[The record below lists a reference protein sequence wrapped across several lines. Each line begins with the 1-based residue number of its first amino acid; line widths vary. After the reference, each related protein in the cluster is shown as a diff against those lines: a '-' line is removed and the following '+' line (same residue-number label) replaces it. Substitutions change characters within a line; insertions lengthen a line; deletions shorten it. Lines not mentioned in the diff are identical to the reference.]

1 MTWKHK
7 SYDAVPALS
16 VRGPHLRHAM
26 KMVMLSWMF
35 GATWLACI
43 SGSQMKIFSN
53 MLGFGD
59 FTFGLMAALPF
70 IATLGQLGA
79 SLLIE
84 RTGLVKYQFMQF
96 MLIHRSLWLAV
107 GLTGLLLPAPSGIA
121 IVAVLSIMGVS
132 WFTGALG
139 APPWLTW
146 MGSLLPRRVR
156 GRFFANRERLALGTV
171 SVTVLM
177 VGLLMD
183 IVHDPKG
190 PAYQPAAMWAIFGIL
205 AVATICGMADILCY
219 RHVPEILPV
228 PSLDAQ
234 RRREDPDLQLYEGQ
248 PTVRPAGLDRW
259 KLLLHD
265 LLIEPLSNRVFRSYV
280 LFGATVTFSVTCSS
294 WYFWLNAMDNLGFS
308 SLAANSLFMVIGPVA
323 GIFAARAWGRAIDR
337 WGRRPVLVLGTL
349 CISLSVVPWLFVS
362 RQTPAPDF
370 AVRGASWALSHVGQ
384 AFGRESW
391 VNPETALPIGAYLWS
406 VLACIIG
413 GAAWPGVNVAQTNIV
428 LGFSEGTGKSRYIA
442 ASAVLISAGGALGG
456 LVGGVMTR
464 CLEGLQQHPIAFGPV
479 AWTNWHLSFV
489 LAIAARLLSMVW
501 LYGMPDAGATP
512 VRAVARQISVNA
524 YNNIVTTVFYP
535 LRVFGWR
542 RSGRPTGR
550 QNGQDRQK

>member
-16 VRGPHLRHAM
+16 VRGTDLRHAM

-43 SGSQMKIFSN
+43 SGSQMRIFAG

-59 FTFGLMAALPF
+59 FAFGLMAALPY
-70 IATLGQLGA
+70 IATLGQLAA

-96 MLIHRSLWLAV
+96 ALIHRALWLAV
-107 GLTGLLLPAPSGIA
+107 GLAGLLLPAPSGIA
-121 IVAVLSIMGVS
+121 IVSVLSIMGVS
-132 WFTGALG
+132 WFTAALSG
-139 APPWLTW
+139 PPWLTW

-156 GRFFANRERLALGTV
+156 GRFFANRERLALGTI
-171 SVTVLM
+171 SVTVLL

-183 IVHDPKG
+183 IVYDPNG
-190 PAYQPAAMWAIFGIL
+190 PSYQPTAMWTIAGVL
-205 AVATICGMADILCY
+205 AVAAICGMADILCY
-219 RHVPEILPV
+219 HRVPEILPI
-228 PSLDAQ
+228 PSPEAQ
-234 RRREDPDLQLYEGQ
+234 RRHEDPDQQLYEGQ
-248 PTVRPAGLDRW
+248 PAFHPAGLGQW
-259 KLLLHD
+259 KIILHD

-280 LFGATVTFSVTCSS
+280 LFGATLTFSVTCST

-308 SLAANSLFMVIGPVA
+308 SLAANSLFLVIGPVA

-337 WGRRPVLVLGTL
+337 WGRRPVLVLGTVGIGL
-349 CISLSVVPWLFVS
+349 SLLPWLFVS
-362 RQTPAPDF
+362 HHTPAPDF
-370 AVRGASWALSHVGQ
+370 AVRGAAWVLSQVGH
-384 AFGRESW
+384 AFGRQGW
-391 VNPETALPIGAYLWS
+391 VSPDAALPVGAYLWC

-413 GAAWPGVNVAQTNIV
+413 GASWPGVNVAQTNIV

-442 ASAVLISAGGALGG
+442 ASAVLISLGGFLGG
-456 LVGGVMTR
+456 LVGGILTR
-464 CLEGLQQHPIAFGPV
+464 SLEGLQQHPLAFGPV

-489 LAIAARLLSMVW
+489 LALAARLLAMFW

-512 VRAVARQISVNA
+512 VRAVARQISSNT

-550 QNGQDRQK
+550 QNGQK